1 MKHLLFPTLAQAD
14 AFIKDLQDQ
23 GAIRPQL
30 GRTSVTRESGAMP
43 DSDMQ
48 SGSVANASGGALTS
62 SGSIDALDEE
72 LYTHDG
78 GGTAE
83 DAGAG
88 AIKGTGVGAVVGAV
102 AGVVATVTTGGL
114 AAVPVILGMAALG
127 SGVGAGVGAIG
138 GAAGVDE
145 TSVQGI
151 DDSGDYST
159 SSYVTD
165 EQHDTLSAGVANG
178 GHAIA
183 VADSVPDELVRTVAE
198 RHGGQFV

>member
-1 MKHLLFPTLAQAD
+1 MPAGDAQAGSMSTTGSSTLA
-14 AFIKDLQDQ
+14 
-23 GAIRPQL
+23 
-30 GRTSVTRESGAMP
+30 
-43 DSDMQ
+43 
-48 SGSVANASGGALTS
+48 S
-62 SGSIDALDEE
+62 SGSIDDLDDE
-72 LYTHDG
+72 LRVTDG

-151 DDSGDYST
+151 DDTADYDT
-159 SSYVTD
+159 SSVVTD
-165 EQHDTLSAGVANG
+165 EQHDRLSSGVAGG

-183 VADSVPDELVRTVAE
+183 VADSVPDDVVRATAE